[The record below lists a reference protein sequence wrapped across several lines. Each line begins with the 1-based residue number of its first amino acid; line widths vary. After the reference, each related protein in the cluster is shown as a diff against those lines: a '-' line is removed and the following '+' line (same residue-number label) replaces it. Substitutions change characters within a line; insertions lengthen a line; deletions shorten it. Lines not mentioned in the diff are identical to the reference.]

1 MLEELNNMNL
11 ANLSIPELLKLHAAA
26 IDELKNRGVL
36 RTKNNPVGDYAEW
49 LVSSALNL
57 TLTKNS
63 AAGHDAES
71 SDGKKIQIKGRRIA
85 ENSGARQ
92 LGVIRNLEKNDFDE
106 LIAVIFNEAYKIIE
120 AYLIPHSVI
129 SEFSSYRAHVNGH
142 ILQLRGALLLDKR
155 VLNISAKLISS
166 NNALKSLVSLSET
179 DEADSLT
186 ERRLT

>member
-1 MLEELNNMNL
+1 MNL
-11 ANLSIPELLKLHAAA
+11 SDLSIPELLKLHAAA

-57 TLTKNS
+57 TLAKNS

-71 SDGKKIQIKGRRIA
+71 SDGKKIQIKGRRISA
-85 ENSGARQ
+85 NNRSKQ

-106 LIAVIFNEAYKIIE
+106 LIAVIFNETYEIIE

-129 SEFSSYRAHVNGH
+129 SDYSSYRAHVNGH
-142 ILQLRGALLLDKR
+142 ILHMRGALLLDKR
-155 VLNISAKLISS
+155 VHNISEKLNSS
-166 NNALKSLVSLSET
+166 NNALKSLTSLAGTGET
-179 DEADSLT
+179 GP
-186 ERRLT
+186 